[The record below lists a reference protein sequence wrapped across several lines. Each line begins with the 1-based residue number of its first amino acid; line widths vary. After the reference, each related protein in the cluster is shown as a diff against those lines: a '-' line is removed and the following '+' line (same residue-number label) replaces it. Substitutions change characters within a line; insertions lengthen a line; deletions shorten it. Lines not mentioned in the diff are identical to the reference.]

1 MRRREFMTLL
11 GGAAVAWPQVAR
23 AQQLRRVPRLGV
35 LMSFSE
41 SDPEAQSWV
50 RALLQGLKELNWTDG
65 RNIQMD
71 VRFGAGDASRRPTL
85 AKELVESIPDVIVT
99 GGTPA
104 ITAIS
109 HETRNIPIVFVHI
122 ADPVELGL
130 LENYSRPG
138 GNITGFTLFEFT
150 VGQKWLQLLQEIS
163 PKVSQV
169 TILLDTQNPSWPQ
182 YLHAIESA
190 APSLNVQLKKAG
202 MHDAADVKR
211 AITAL
216 ATEPN
221 AGLIV
226 LPSPASQ
233 LHRELIIGLVARYRL
248 PAIYPYRFHATS
260 GGLISYG
267 VDLADCYHRAAS
279 YVDRILK
286 GEQPGELPVQVPT
299 KFELVINMKTAKAL
313 GLTVPPDILA
323 IADEVIE

>member
-11 GGAAVAWPQVAR
+11 GGAAVAWPHVAR

-182 YLHAIESA
+182 YLHAAFLGLRSD
-190 APSLNVQLKKAG
+190 KKASE
-202 MHDAADVKR
+202 VIR
-211 AITAL
+211 
-216 ATEPN
+216 
-221 AGLIV
+221 
-226 LPSPASQ
+226 
-233 LHRELIIGLVARYRL
+233 
-248 PAIYPYRFHATS
+248 
-260 GGLISYG
+260 
-267 VDLADCYHRAAS
+267 
-279 YVDRILK
+279 
-286 GEQPGELPVQVPT
+286 EQP
-299 KFELVINMKTAKAL
+299 
-313 GLTVPPDILA
+313 
-323 IADEVIE
+323 